1 MCTVT
6 NNSTEVREIVEKIR
20 QGGLV
25 GTNTEDEIVVLRDA
39 VAHLCNMTETLKNQ
53 DDVSPCKFSHSVR

>member
-1 MCTVT
+1 MVT
-6 NNSTEVREIVEKIR
+6 NNSTEVREIVAKIR

-25 GTNTEDEIVVLRDA
+25 GTKTDDEIVVLRDA

>member
-6 NNSTEVREIVEKIR
+6 NNSTEVRDIVAKIR

-25 GTNTEDEIVVLRDA
+25 GTKTDDEIVVLRDA

-53 DDVSPCKFSHSVR
+53 DDVSPCMFLYSVR

>member
-1 MCTVT
+1 MVT
-6 NNSTEVREIVEKIR
+6 NNSTEVREIVAKIR

-25 GTNTEDEIVVLRDA
+25 GNKTDDDDEIVVLRDA

>member
-1 MCTVT
+1 MVT
-6 NNSTEVREIVEKIR
+6 NNSTEVREIVAKIR

-25 GTNTEDEIVVLRDA
+25 GTKTDDEIVILGDA